1 MSLILI
7 LTEVKDEEGGI
18 QVSGVLIFRSF
29 LGSKEFSMV
38 ESLGFD
44 F

>member
-7 LTEVKDEEGGI
+7 STEVKDEEGI

-29 LGSKEFSMV
+29 LSSKEFSML
-38 ESLGFD
+38 ESLDFD

>member
-7 LTEVKDEEGGI
+7 LTEVKDEESI

>member
-7 LTEVKDEEGGI
+7 LTEVNCEEGI
-18 QVSGVLIFRSF
+18 QVSGVLMFRSF
-29 LGSKEFSMV
+29 LGAKEFSMV